1 MFSHAQQKYGNTVV
15 TERTATVALCIFA
28 VLQLTPLTQTEH
40 FLLLQPHIKTMEGE
54 HLLLSA
60 ICFFWSFLTVDQFWM
75 KRMKSCRGHAA
86 HLTVSCCLQELVCF
100 ASPRILRPVVLNRT
114 YRHYIKYLMYLMCP
128 KSNQTL
134 NHKIQRTNV
143 WWSDVSI
150 VSVNSPVGKCLPGA
164 RLDVW
169 CVVKTVYD
177 VKPQNSH

>member
-1 MFSHAQQKYGNTVV
+1 MHSRN
-15 TERTATVALCIFA
+15 TATRWWQSVRPLLHC
-28 VLQLTPLTQTEH
+28 VYLQYYNSHRLRRPNISYCCSLTLKLWKVNTYCY
-40 FLLLQPHIKTMEGE
+40 LLY
-54 HLLLSA
+54 A
-60 ICFFWSFLTVDQFWM
+60 FFGVFWQSISFEW
-75 KRMKSCRGHAA
+75 RWWRAA
-86 HLTVSCCLQELVCF
+86 GDTLHTSLCCLQELVCF

>member
-1 MFSHAQQKYGNTVV
+1 MHSRN
-15 TERTATVALCIFA
+15 TATRWWQSVRPLLHC
-28 VLQLTPLTQTEH
+28 VYLQYYNSNRLRRPNISYCCSLTLKLWKVNTYCY
-40 FLLLQPHIKTMEGE
+40 LLY
-54 HLLLSA
+54 A
-60 ICFFWSFLTVDQFWM
+60 FFGSFLTVDQFWM
-75 KRMKSCRGHAA
+75 KMMKSCRGHAA

-150 VSVNSPVGKCLPGA
+150 VSVNSPVGKCLLGA